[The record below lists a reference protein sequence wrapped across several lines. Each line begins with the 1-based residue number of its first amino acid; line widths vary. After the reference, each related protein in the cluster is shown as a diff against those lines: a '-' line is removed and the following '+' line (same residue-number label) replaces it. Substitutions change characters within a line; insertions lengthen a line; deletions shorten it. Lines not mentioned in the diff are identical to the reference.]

1 MFSIVNWLERVFLGF
16 VVVLLMFFG
25 LWQGL
30 KFQYFSMELFL
41 VSFDFVWMDALFS
54 VFTFSIFTGVSL
66 VFLIYEIVFKN
77 SEAPGEINELV
88 SVVVPVYKDS
98 TVLTRCV
105 ESVLESTNVYIEVLI
120 VAEEDDIECIS
131 VADELASKHDSVRS
145 LVNKGENGKA
155 ASINYGVERS
165 KGDYLAFFDAD
176 QTVHPKFLEDAVTHL
191 SDYEIV
197 QGRRIPEPE
206 GFIESIS
213 YYEKVIF
220 RLSSQLIRLTSFE
233 TVLSSSTVMRKEI
246 FESMNGYRNDRA
258 TEDIDFGHRCFRQ
271 NINTVRAETYPTYM
285 KAPHNFKDLWGQKK
299 RWVLGQIE
307 VLHGN
312 IKTVITS
319 GPSKR
324 LVIST
329 LILSTTIF
337 GNLLMLTLIPKFF
350 LLIFINFYLPILTSF
365 LILSTAALILRIHD
379 IRTGKINGI
388 GWTWLLIPFIYI
400 FYSSLIV
407 KSIFEYAFTWEGQ
420 WYRVEK

>member
-1 MFSIVNWLERVFLGF
+1 MFSPVKWLERVFLGF

-30 KFQYFSMELFL
+30 KFQYFSMDFFL

-54 VFTFSIFTGVSL
+54 VFTFSMFTGVSL
-66 VFLIYEIVFKN
+66 VFLIYEIVFKDN
-77 SEAPGEINELV
+77 EVLGEIDGLV
-88 SVVVPVYKDS
+88 SVVIPVYKDS
-98 TVLTRCV
+98 SVLRRSV
-105 ESVLESTNVYIEVLI
+105 ESVLESNDVELEVLI
-120 VAEEDDIECIS
+120 VAEEEDDECIS
-131 VADELASKHDSVRS
+131 VADELASEYGSVRS

-155 ASINYGVERS
+155 ASINYAVEQSR
-165 KGDYLAFFDAD
+165 GDYLAFFDAD
-176 QTVHPKFLEDAVTHL
+176 QTVHSKFLADAVAHL
-191 SDYEIV
+191 SDYEVV

-206 GFIESIS
+206 GLIESIS
-213 YYEKVIF
+213 YYEKVVF
-220 RLSSQLIRLTSFE
+220 RLSSQLMRLISFE
-233 TVLSSSTVMRKEI
+233 TVLSSSTVMKRDI
-246 FESMNGYRNDRA
+246 FKSMDGYRNDKA
-258 TEDIDFGHRCFRQ
+258 TEDIDFGHRCFRE
-271 NINTVRAETYPTYM
+271 NVNTVKAKRYPTYM
-285 KAPHNFKDLWGQKK
+285 KAPHTLKDLWGQKK

-312 IKTVITS
+312 IKTFLTS

-324 LVIST
+324 LFIST
-329 LILSTTIF
+329 LILSMTIF

-388 GWTWLLIPFIYI
+388 GWTWILIPFTYI
-400 FYSSLIV
+400 LYSTLIV
-407 KSIFEYAFTWEGQ
+407 KSIFEYTFTWEGQ